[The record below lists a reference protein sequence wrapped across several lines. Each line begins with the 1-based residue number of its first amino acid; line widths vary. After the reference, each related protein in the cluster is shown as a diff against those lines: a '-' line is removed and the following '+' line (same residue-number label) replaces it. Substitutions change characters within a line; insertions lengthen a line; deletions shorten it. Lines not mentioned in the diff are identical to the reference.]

1 MNNVMKI
8 RCAWE
13 HNGNDTLL
21 YAIDFVGAYTRGEN
35 LEAATKKMTQEISSY
50 CKWRGE
56 DFSDNIEVV
65 IAEEKE
71 SDLAIRDADSDVLFE
86 SEKAPL
92 SPTEYQRLKALA
104 LKSAQDFLTLYH
116 SIPDKDAT
124 ASSERKTFYGQV
136 PRSANEMYEHTKNVN
151 AYYFAEIDVD
161 ADNNG
166 DIYECRKRGF
176 EVLEAKT
183 DFLENAVVEGSY
195 GEDWSLRK
203 VLRRFIWHDR
213 IHAKAMH
220 RMATRLFGEENIE
233 NPFFFSQK
241 GNDA

>member
-1 MNNVMKI
+1 MKI

-65 IAEEKE
+65 ISEEKE

-116 SIPDKDAT
+116 SIPDKNAT
-124 ASSERKTFYGQV
+124 VGEVRKTFYGQV